1 MKKSL
6 ATIASAL
13 LALGCGMLA
22 GCAGGGA
29 SSSDGSNATAGS
41 NGSSVT
47 VFGTI
52 DASVTG
58 IRSQSQSR

>member
-1 MKKSL
+1 MTKSL
-6 ATIASAL
+6 ATRLATAL
-13 LALGCGMLA
+13 LALGCGLLA
-22 GCAGGGA
+22 GCASGGA
-29 SSSDGSNATAGS
+29 SGNGGSAAAGS

-58 IRSQSQSR
+58 IRNQSR